1 MTTAPA
7 VLSRREAAAYVRLG
21 VRTFARQVA
30 AGRLPPPLDLTC
42 RRKLWS
48 RAALDRA
55 IDPASAAPVGDPIM
69 EMIRASQGASSQ
81 RP

>member
-1 MTTAPA
+1 MTPAPA

-21 VRTFARQVA
+21 VRTFAREVK
-30 AGRLPPPLDLTC
+30 AGRLPPPLDLAC

-55 IDPASAAPVGDPIM
+55 IDPAAAAPAGDPIM
-69 EMIRASQGASSQ
+69 ELIRAHQGRQ
-81 RP
+81 Q